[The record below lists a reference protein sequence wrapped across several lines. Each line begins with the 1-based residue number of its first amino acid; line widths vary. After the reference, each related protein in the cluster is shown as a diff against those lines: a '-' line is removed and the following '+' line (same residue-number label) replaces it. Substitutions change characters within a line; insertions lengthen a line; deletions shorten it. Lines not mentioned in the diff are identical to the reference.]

1 MVMLMMLVVLVTLWL
16 AASEVLMAVV
26 VMLSDLRCWDSGG
39 DCGD

>member
-26 VMLSDLRCWDSGG
+26 VMLSDL
-39 DCGD
+39 